1 MSKYPVVLFFRYDKY
16 TDADDI
22 VKDPKIDCDVHI
34 INKVKDIEKLYST
47 DYHVLVTYGPQE
59 QEYIRDV
66 NSIICQ
72 RLRRRWIHHAK
83 KIDPAQFSRG
93 VNYCYI
99 ENVIADRKTTR
110 PLFSAF
116 TTCFNSFDKINRPYK
131 TLKQQSEK
139 DWEWVIVDDSTDESH
154 WLYLKNKFKDEP
166 KIRIYKRARN
176 SGSIGNVKNEA
187 IALCRGSYVLEL
199 DHDDEIL
206 PDLFK
211 DAVDGFTKYPT
222 VDFIYMDFINL
233 YETGANFSYSDF
245 ICKGFGGYYYQFY
258 PPTKTCV
265 KVYVTPQ
272 INNITASYLFCMP
285 NHPRI
290 WRREALQNIGSYSE
304 FLPICDDQ
312 EILLRTIL
320 NLKILKIPKLAYV
333 QYFNEVGS
341 NFSLI
346 RNAEINRIGP
356 KHLTPQFKAK
366 FPALMNNLK
375 QAGAYEEPKY
385 DQFPSPIWSRDN
397 FIPQYIN
404 EIYNP
409 DYDKQIAIIGQPA
422 LQIHLEEIQK
432 EAKNLRTDFILLAN
446 SGKPEEV
453 FELLK
458 VNGLQRAKFYIL
470 KDVSTDNLI
479 KYFHYIYRST
489 KLYTIYEVKAEGAK
503 Q

>member
-16 TDADDI
+16 NDCDEI
-22 VKDPKIDCDVHI
+22 LKDPI
-34 INKVKDIEKLYST
+34 INCDIHITNQLKDIEKLYST

-59 QEYIRDV
+59 YIRDI
-66 NSIICQ
+66 NRIICP
-72 RLRRRWIHHAK
+72 RLRKRWIHHSK
-83 KIDPAQFSRG
+83 KIEPKQFSQG

-99 ENVIADRKTTR
+99 ENVIADRKSTR
-110 PLFSAF
+110 PTFSAF
-116 TTCFNSFDKINRPYK
+116 TTCFNSFDKINRPYR
-131 TLKQQSEK
+131 TLKNQSDK

-166 KIRIYKRARN
+166 KIRLYKRARN

-187 IALCRGSYVLEL
+187 VALCRGSYVLEL

-206 PDLFK
+206 PDLFT
-211 DAVDGFTKYPT
+211 DAVDGFTKFPT

-233 YETGANFSYSDF
+233 YEDNRNFSYGDF
-245 ICKGFGGYYYQFY
+245 ICRGFGGYYYLYY
-258 PPTKTCV
+258 PPTQTCV

-272 INNITASYLFCMP
+272 INNVTASYLFCMP

-320 NLKILKIPKLAYV
+320 NLNILKIPKFAYV
-333 QYFNEVGS
+333 QYFNDNNS

-356 KHLTPQFKAK
+356 NHLTPQFNAK
-366 FPALMNNLK
+366 FPALNKKLK
-375 QAGAYEEPKY
+375 EAGAQ
-385 DQFPSPIWSRDN
+385 DSGSSPSPIWTRDN
-397 FIPQYIN
+397 FHPQYIN

-409 DYDKQIAIIGQPA
+409 DYDKQIGIIGQQA
-422 LQIHLEEIQK
+422 LLTNLAEIQK
-432 EAKNLRTDFILLAN
+432 EAKNLRTDFILLTN
-446 SGKPEEV
+446 SGTPQDI

-470 KDVSTDNLI
+470 KDTSKEHLI
-479 KYFHYIYRST
+479 NYFHYIYRST
-489 KLYTIYEVKAEGAK
+489 KLYSIFSESV
-503 Q
+503 